1 MNCIATPLRVR
12 PEDEVQC
19 GVRESGAFQ
28 YTVTRARMCVGNEV
42 RRRKERQL
50 TSVSSEAAAP
60 VRASFMWRRY
70 GAASEELMSHLRI
83 RASLAA
89 PRRGRRHSR
98 CSLRNPR
105 LFSYLARAS
114 HDGFRLPRPTPPAGA
129 HLRVRASLAAPR
141 RGRRHSRAHCAT
153 SQQPEAVLLPR
164 SGIS

>member
-1 MNCIATPLRVR
+1 
-12 PEDEVQC
+12 
-19 GVRESGAFQ
+19 
-28 YTVTRARMCVGNEV
+28 MCVGNEV

-70 GAASEELMSHLRI
+70 GAASEELMSHLRV

-114 HDGFRLPRPTPPAGA
+114 HDGFRLPRPTPPAVA
-129 HLRVRASLAAPR
+129 HTCAFALHLLRLVEGGDTHVLTA
-141 RGRRHSRAHCAT
+141 
-153 SQQPEAVLLPR
+153 QPEAVLLPR